1 MLLEITRERFMNA
14 VSKFLAGKRYG
25 FYVTI
30 LVSLLAIVACLV
42 YMAYYAEYVA
52 MMSWPAVITLIS
64 LAALSIILAFP
75 RVTAKY
81 AAVPV
86 AVGALVAVL
95 LYIRA
100 MYNYVA
106 VVMVSIDLAGFSPQF
121 ILCSVLFIV
130 ALIASTADIFFAQ
143 IKEEANHGAN

>member
-1 MLLEITRERFMNA
+1 MHA

-52 MMSWPAVITLIS
+52 MMSWPAVITLMS

-95 LYIRA
+95 RA
-100 MYNYVA
+100 VR
-106 VVMVSIDLAGFSPQF
+106 SKG
-121 ILCSVLFIV
+121 
-130 ALIASTADIFFAQ
+130 
-143 IKEEANHGAN
+143 